1 VNKIILKQ
9 LEEYDGQLQVTCDLS
24 PGHLV
29 EWYNIK
35 TKAIIST
42 KGSLKVNKSVQN
54 CEEINVERV

>member
-1 VNKIILKQ
+1 MKQ